1 MNKDSLVLIGFM
13 GCGKTTFGNWLA
25 KEHGYTFVDTDQ
37 LIEEQQNRTINDIF
51 AADGEEYFRDL
62 ETGMAESLSLRS
74 DKIVVSVGGGL
85 PVRPVNRAFLRQTGR
100 VVYLKTGIDELE
112 RRLKGDTKRPLLAG
126 GNVREKIENLMEQR
140 EDIYTDAADIIV
152 DTSGRSFQ
160 QIYNEIL
167 RFIKALEV

>member
-1 MNKDSLVLIGFM
+1 M
-13 GCGKTTFGNWLA
+13 
-25 KEHGYTFVDTDQ
+25 
-37 LIEEQQNRTINDIF
+37 
-51 AADGEEYFRDL
+51 
-62 ETGMAESLSLRS
+62 
-74 DKIVVSVGGGL
+74 
-85 PVRPVNRAFLRQTGR
+85 
-100 VVYLKTGIDELE
+100 E